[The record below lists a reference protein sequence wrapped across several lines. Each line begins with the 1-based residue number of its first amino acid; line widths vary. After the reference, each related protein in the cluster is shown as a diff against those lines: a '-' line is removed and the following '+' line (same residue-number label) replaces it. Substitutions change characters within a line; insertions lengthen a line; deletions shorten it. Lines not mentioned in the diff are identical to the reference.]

1 MGTTFVYALPLNLLG
16 YYFNTIFYYISLGIM
31 ALGSLVTICSNYGK
45 PPIAEGME
53 KIKQW
58 LATVQNT
65 LEFPWLFYAFIFL
78 SAEPFLLVLLIP
90 ARRSVSAWT
99 KYFSKNMARF
109 PQVQQYKPIM
119 DQLEAQDEHAQRVA
133 GLAEIGLGFFLVV
146 QSLMSGFTGI

>member
-65 LEFPWLFYAFIFL
+65 LEFPWLFYAFILL
-78 SAEPFLLVLLIP
+78 SP

-146 QSLMSGFTGI
+146 QSLMSGFTG